1 MAAEIENDE
10 QEEQTEKVEK
20 GTSKKLLFI
29 IGGIASFV
37 IIGALAFIFFYTA
50 GSENANSGE
59 AGRAASGPA
68 LGNAYYVVLPRPF
81 IFNVPGQSR
90 DRLVQISVQLMVRG
104 GRNDDLA
111 RQNVPMIEGVL
122 HRTFSS
128 STAENLQTREGRL
141 ALRDA
146 ALNVVQNALEE
157 LTGSPVVEE
166 LLFTGFV
173 MQ

>member
-1 MAAEIENDE
+1 MAVEIDTEE
-10 QEEQTEKVEK
+10 QEEKVTPKTSSKKYIVIGGVAVLVIIAVLAVLWLYPMDSE
-20 GTSKKLLFI
+20 GPSFSETSKNPT
-29 IGGIASFV
+29 
-37 IIGALAFIFFYTA
+37 GA
-50 GSENANSGE
+50 
-59 AGRAASGPA
+59 A

-111 RQNVPMIEGVL
+111 RQNIPMIEGVL

-128 STAENLQTREGRL
+128 ATAESLQTREGRME
-141 ALRDA
+141 LRDA

-157 LTGSPVVEE
+157 LTGSTVVEE